1 MFELVLHNSFEK
13 DRTKE
18 YKLSIQISLNGFS
31 FSMVAPNLNKLLAFK
46 QTALQISNAKLIPR
60 RFVEWLNEEQ
70 LFRLTFAEV
79 EIIIE
84 NQNFALIPQF
94 LSEKERNNILAQN
107 LFTAETE
114 FAVKKRIIENSDFEL
129 LFTLPKQLEEICLE
143 TFYKVEFN
151 HVMGK
156 LLENLPPIEQENG
169 ILILTFSE
177 VIYLVIFKQNKIE
190 LANSYKVLHNNDI
203 VYFVLSAAN
212 LNQIQPKTT
221 EVFLVEN
228 YKTWENLKEELSTYF
243 FSVSNKTNSPSI
255 QIDADQFSIQT
266 ENLLGLI

>member
-1 MFELVLHNSFEK
+1 MVELVVHNSFEK

-31 FSMVAPNLNKLLAFK
+31 FSIVAPTRNKLLAFK
-46 QTALQISNAKLIPR
+46 QTALQISNVELIPR
-60 RFVEWLNEEQ
+60 RFVDWLNEEEM
-70 LFRLTFAEV
+70 FRLTFAEV

-84 NQNFALIPQF
+84 NQNFTLIPQF
-94 LSEKERNNILAQN
+94 LSEKERNNTLAQN
-107 LFTAETE
+107 LFTPETE
-114 FAVKKRIIENSDFEL
+114 YAVKSKKLENSNFEL

-143 TFYKVEFN
+143 TFYKVQFN
-151 HVMGK
+151 HVMSK
-156 LLENLPPIEQENG
+156 LLENLPDIKQENG
-169 ILILTFSE
+169 ILLFTFSE

-203 VYFVLSAAN
+203 IYFVLSAAK

-228 YKTWENLKEELSTYF
+228 YKTWSNLKEEVSTYF
-243 FSVSNKTNSPSI
+243 FSVSNKTNYPSI

>member
-13 DRTKE
+13 DRTKD
-18 YKLSIQISLNGFS
+18 YKLSIQINLNGFS
-31 FSMVAPNLNKLLAFK
+31 FSIVDPNRNKLLAFK
-46 QTALQISNAKLIPR
+46 QTSLQISNAKLIPR
-60 RFVEWLNEEQ
+60 RFVEWLNEEE

-79 EIIIE
+79 EVIAE
-84 NQNFALIPQF
+84 NQNFTMLPQF

-114 FAVKKRIIENSDFEL
+114 FAVKKRKIENSDFEI

-143 TFYKVEFN
+143 TFYKVKFN

-156 LLENLPPIEQENG
+156 LLEKLPRIEQENG
-169 ILILTFSE
+169 MLILTFSE
-177 VIYLVIFKQNKIE
+177 VIYLIIFKHNIIE

-203 VYFVLSAAN
+203 IYFVLSAAS
-212 LNQIQPKTT
+212 LSQIQPAST

-228 YKTWENLKEELSTYF
+228 YKTWRNLQEELSTYF
-243 FSVSNKTNSPSI
+243 FSVSNKTNSPFI
-255 QIDADQFSIQT
+255 QIDVDQFSLQK